1 MPSIIIGLVAI
12 SLGLWGLSA
21 WWWSMV
27 EFLRGLI
34 PLILVLF
41 GFVALGAGVT
51 RMREVNAAPVSEMDP
66 DTEELSDPPPS
77 SKPESGLE

>member
-27 EFLRGLI
+27 EFLRGVA
-34 PLILVLF
+34 PLALVLF
-41 GFVALGAGVT
+41 GFIALGAGVT
-51 RMREVNAAPVSEMDP
+51 RLREAPTPSAPGSDHDADELRDP
-66 DTEELSDPPPS
+66 SPPS
-77 SKPESGLE
+77 KPV